1 MDTFADETWTV
12 TKVGDDVFQPLR
24 IGVHAYTGV
33 VDNAV
38 TASVDHEV
46 DVEALP
52 TEKPRTPIPDNQGKG
67 WTVPTDS
74 SANSGI
80 HIRPI
85 LMIHTEPPQFSA
97 TQLLRFLEWIQ
108 RVDPSQKRETTS

>member
-52 TEKPRTPIPDNQGKG
+52 TEKPRTPI
-67 WTVPTDS
+67 
-74 SANSGI
+74 
-80 HIRPI
+80 
-85 LMIHTEPPQFSA
+85 
-97 TQLLRFLEWIQ
+97 
-108 RVDPSQKRETTS
+108 RESTHF